1 MPKEKFE
8 DIKKKV
14 EDAESYK
21 KQYFDNRAK
30 RNVGYYQGH
39 FKTAHLSD
47 IDKIPNNVNLTFST
61 ARTIVSSIYAKNPS
75 FQILIMKNMQD
86 FIDNLKLQGISITKQ
101 AIQTAFEYSL
111 KLVIYD
117 MNLHRTNRIALT
129 DCVVSG
135 FGVTKLGYKYELD
148 DEIKEQFIKS
158 ASCADSSELIKSNK
172 PYILR
177 VNPQNV
183 ILPSEARDP
192 NNAEWVCEKIY
203 ITEKQAKELY
213 KKDLKA
219 EYVPQYTDLRE
230 KANDMVCI
238 YEYHDFKNARIITYS
253 CGERLEEK
261 PYPLIDEEGNVRPLY
276 DFVWFN
282 DSLSE
287 IVYPTSD
294 IDMVITQIEE
304 ANAQIERRINFA
316 RKNTPKFFLTGSW
329 GDKAI
334 TQIKTGEDL
343 EVVVNET
350 GDGKV
355 DFIPAQG
362 LGAEFYNN
370 INSIK
375 AEMYEILG
383 ITDYQVG
390 GQTQDR
396 KATEAQLID
405 RSRIDRVGERVRII
419 EEWHY
424 SQIDKLVE
432 LIKAYQDIPKLVRVE
447 YNDDVIE
454 IELDKELYSTADMD
468 IIVVPGS
475 TISVDKYE
483 QDALLMQDIQMAS
496 LAPQFI
502 NAGELL
508 RQYYQRRG
516 YTNLEKIIMTQQP
529 MQADFGQMP
538 GMQGQP
544 GVPSTTPQDRGE
556 LPNLGVA
563 EI

>member
-14 EDAESYK
+14 EDAESYQK
-21 KQYFDNRAK
+21 DYLINRSK

-39 FKTAHLSD
+39 FKTEHLKD
-47 IDKIPNNVNLTFST
+47 LDKIPNNVNLTFST

-117 MNLHRTNRIALT
+117 MKLHRTNRLALT

-135 FGVTKLGYKYELD
+135 LGITKLGYKYELD
-148 DEIKEQFIKS
+148 DDIKDRFVKS

-177 VNPQNV
+177 VNPQNI
-183 ILPSEARDP
+183 ILPSEASDP
-192 NNAEWVCEKIY
+192 NSASWVCEKIY
-203 ITEKQAKELY
+203 ITVEQAKELY
-213 KKDLKA
+213 NKDLKP

-230 KANDMVCI
+230 KTNDMVCI
-238 YEYHDFKNARIITYS
+238 YEYHDFYNARIVTYS
-253 CGERLEEK
+253 CGEKLEEK
-261 PYPLIDEEGNVRPLY
+261 PYPLIDEEGDARPLY
-276 DFVWFN
+276 DFIWFN

-287 IVYPTSD
+287 IVYPVSD

-304 ANAQIERRINFA
+304 ANSQIERRINFA

-329 GDKAI
+329 SENAI
-334 TQIKTGEDL
+334 NQIKTGEDL
-343 EVVVNET
+343 EVVLNET
-350 GDGKV
+350 GDGRV
-355 DFIPAQG
+355 DFIAAQS
-362 LGAEFYNN
+362 LGAEFYSN
-370 INSIK
+370 IMSIK
-375 AEMYEILG
+375 SEMYEILG

-390 GQTQDR
+390 GQTQNR

-432 LIKAYQDIPKLVRVE
+432 LIKAYQDIPKRVRVE
-447 YNDDVIE
+447 YNNDVIE
-454 IELDKELYSTADMD
+454 IELDKELYTTADMD

-483 QDALLMQDIQMAS
+483 QDAMLMQDIQMAS

-508 RQYYQRRG
+508 KQYYQRRG
-516 YTNLEKIIMTQQP
+516 YTNLEKIIPDQGDF
-529 MQADFGQMP
+529 QADFGQMP
-538 GMQGQP
+538 GMQGQQGQP
-544 GVPSTTPQDRGE
+544 TTTPMARGQ